1 MYIIVVGCTHIGS
14 MLAKE
19 LSNLNHHVV
28 VIERDEQKLESLGTG
43 FNGFVISGVEYDH
56 ENLIQAGI
64 EKADALIAVTD
75 DDNLNITISLVANR
89 IFKVKKVI
97 AETIDPSRRDQY
109 DLLGIESFSP
119 VKMGINALLSKMD
132 IVPIETLFKVTSGYE
147 VTQVHVQRT
156 LPISVEDVYQK
167 CEALVTVIISKG
179 IGQLAQ
185 KDTLIEDKDIV
196 VCTNHIRDRQRLMD
210 TLVQE

>member
-14 MLAKE
+14 MIAKE

-28 VIERDEQKLESLGTG
+28 VIERDEQKLESLGSG
-43 FNGFVISGVEYDH
+43 FNGLVISGVEYDH
-56 ENLIQAGI
+56 DNLVQAGI
-64 EKADALIAVTD
+64 EKADALLAVTD

-97 AETIDPSRRDQY
+97 AEVIDPSRRDQY
-109 DLLGIESFSP
+109 DLLKIESFSP
-119 VKMGINALLSKMD
+119 VKMGINSLLSKMD

-156 LPISVEDVYQK
+156 LPISVEEIYQES
-167 CEALVTVIISKG
+167 EALVSVIISKG

-185 KDTLIEDKDIV
+185 RDTLIEDKDIV